1 MFDTQAAAQLPLGL
15 GLGDGDGDGEGDV
28 GVGVGDGVGGGV
40 GEVLLANAT
49 VYVLNAHGFCGT
61 LLHSLDRLP
70 LLSRGLHCRSR
81 LTDQNVN
88 RLIPEFSAKLSTV
101 WKSAW

>member
-1 MFDTQAAAQLPLGL
+1 MFDTQAAAQFPPG
-15 GLGDGDGDGEGDV
+15 GVGVGDV
-28 GVGVGDGVGGGV
+28 GVGVGVGGGE

-49 VYVLNAHGFCGT
+49 VYVVNSQEFCGT

-70 LLSRGLHCRSR
+70 LLFGGLHCRSR

-88 RLIPEFSAKLSTV
+88 RLSPEFSAKFSTV
-101 WKSAW
+101 WKSLW